1 MLVVFCAINKRVWNA
16 YGRRMNKSMP
26 EHGNFKSKYTEI
38 FNRAFRRGAN
48 ERAAFGIRPSP
59 DIKPPPSAP
68 RPASQ
73 LHGLEDDAWQKGF
86 AMGFRIGASDS
97 ELASVE
103 IPGAHGMISGFSE
116 EILEQFG
123 FFTTCE

>member
-1 MLVVFCAINKRVWNA
+1 
-16 YGRRMNKSMP
+16 MNKSFS
-26 EHGNFKSKYTEI
+26 EHGNFKSKYTEV

-48 ERAAFGIRPSP
+48 ERAAFGLRPSP
-59 DIKPPPSAP
+59 DLQAP
-68 RPASQ
+68 VNVPQPASQ
-73 LHGLEDDAWQKGF
+73 LKGLEDDAWQKGF
-86 AMGFRIGASDS
+86 TMGFQIGASDR